1 MDPPDK
7 DPDPD
12 ILKLPGYPIRSRPSC
27 RETHRN
33 HHRSS
38 TQITTDPPPIN
49 PPPIN
54 PPPIETTTDPPPII
68 QTTTDPPPIETTT
81 VRSKGSKPPP
91 FEGKVRNHHRSKP
104 PPCLCLLVFS
114 VTEEGSKHTIDGNPP
129 PRPTIPLSLD
139 SSDVVGIVAKL
150 SKLSEVTGAIEAID
164 VTDPENKNGFYS
176 GSAGSNE
183 ADQRRV
189 TWKCLK
195 LVLIAS
201 PGRHENS
208 IRYKRKERCFRYW
221 QNGLSFSR
229 KPGDEQINKFWRDRC
244 SSIPLKNSAFV
255 QVRQKSIDTF
265 IVSLLRRSPRAA
277 EDNLT
282 SRPRPVQIQSSRC
295 RFRRLSVLWMVLEDS
310 VRLVAPI
317 SSFDGGL
324 CLVRFS
330 YLVSAL
336 PDRWRMRRQRPL
348 RGVLSSF
355 SVACKCCEDVFFSGS
370 DWSCYAP
377 VSS

>member
-7 DPDPD
+7 NPDPD
-12 ILKLPGYPIRSRPSC
+12 ILKLSGYPIRSRPSC

-49 PPPIN
+49 PS
-54 PPPIETTTDPPPII
+54 PIETTTDPPPII

-91 FEGKVRNHHRSKP
+91 IETTTVRRKGSKP
-104 PPCLCLLVFS
+104 PPIETTTVSLSSRVLRDRGRIETHHQWKSNTKADDSSVPRFLCRSILQIFS
-114 VTEEGSKHTIDGNPP
+114 V
-129 PRPTIPLSLD
+129 PRR
-139 SSDVVGIVAKL
+139 DVVGIVAKL

-201 PGRHENS
+201 PAGVKTAKAASANKPIVDKEAALKFQTMCS
-208 IRYKRKERCFRYW
+208 IKEKDLGLKER
-221 QNGLSFSR
+221 LSKMDLLNNLIS
-229 KPGDEQINKFWRDRC
+229 KNE
-244 SSIPLKNSAFV
+244 PLSEKEEAL
-255 QVRQKSIDTF
+255 KTK
-265 IVSLLRRSPRAA
+265 LLT
-277 EDNLT
+277 EMLDN
-282 SRPRPVQIQSSRC
+282 
-295 RFRRLSVLWMVLEDS
+295 
-310 VRLVAPI
+310 
-317 SSFDGGL
+317 
-324 CLVRFS
+324 
-330 YLVSAL
+330 
-336 PDRWRMRRQRPL
+336 
-348 RGVLSSF
+348 
-355 SVACKCCEDVFFSGS
+355 
-370 DWSCYAP
+370 
-377 VSS
+377 